1 MATLDPSDPIVR
13 EVLGG
18 DGFRAT
24 TNLNAA
30 YALGNGIG
38 LVYLVQGL
46 RPAKED

>member
-1 MATLDPSDPIVR
+1 MDPLLTRPGPMS
-13 EVLGG
+13 
-18 DGFRAT
+18 AQT

-46 RPAKED
+46 RPSKE